1 MVDSLTDPPPQ
12 EAKHAKDELSGL
24 RAPGDLARRPLI
36 SVLLVTFGLAIFG
49 VIAIQLQT
57 SGPLIQLDLYLNEV
71 IHSTALNSSPFV
83 RSFMIFGYFM
93 GQHVIIGIGVLL
105 LAYFIYRR
113 FWPEAAMVVIAWAGE
128 GAIWM
133 FLSGVFERSRPV
145 FETPVWHQ
153 MTAPGFP
160 SGHSISAV
168 MCYGLLAYLL
178 VPKMPSRV
186 WKVIVIITAGLIIVY
201 IGFSRVFIGDHY
213 VSDVLAGLA
222 LGIAWSALVYTSV
235 EWIAVRRR
243 WLPAQR

>member
-1 MVDSLTDPPPQ
+1 
-12 EAKHAKDELSGL
+12 
-24 RAPGDLARRPLI
+24 
-36 SVLLVTFGLAIFG
+36 
-49 VIAIQLQT
+49 
-57 SGPLIQLDLYLNEV
+57 
-71 IHSTALNSSPFV
+71 
-83 RSFMIFGYFM
+83 
-93 GQHVIIGIGVLL
+93 
-105 LAYFIYRR
+105 
-113 FWPEAAMVVIAWAGE
+113 MVVIAWAGE

>member
-24 RAPGDLARRPLI
+24 RAPGDLARRPLT

-105 LAYFIYRR
+105 LAYFVYKR

-222 LGIAWSALVYTSV
+222 LGIAWSALVYTTV
-235 EWIAVRRR
+235 EAISLRRR
-243 WLPAQR
+243 WLPDQR